1 MGDPGAAELVREG
14 RSVQVTFRRWSA
26 AGCGDVQP
34 GHVSA
39 SSEDNKVVAVH
50 WLHWLQGEINLY
62 IFFMK
67 NILNLFFSTAINRL
81 VR

>member
-39 SSEDNKVVAVH
+39 SSENNKVVAVH
-50 WLHWLQGEINLY
+50 WLHWLQGENNLY
-62 IFFMK
+62 IFMK
-67 NILNLFFSTAINRL
+67 NPLNLFFSIANNRL